1 MQNKKNNF
9 MGMIGGKEWIVLVIL
24 MGVFTIPYIL
34 FLKTLQNTI
43 KEISLE
49 NRKINPNDVWLILIP
64 FFGIIWQI
72 VVINKISISLG
83 DELNK
88 KKISNNEVKPTFA
101 LGIAYCIL
109 QILTI
114 IPIVGILFGLI
125 ALILWIIYWVKID
138 SYKTLLKRD

>member
-1 MQNKKNNF
+1 
-9 MGMIGGKEWIVLVIL
+9 MGLGGKEWIILIIL
-24 MGVFTIPYIL
+24 MGVITIPYIL

-64 FFGIIWQI
+64 LFGIIWQMI
-72 VVINKISISLG
+72 VINKISISLG

-88 KKISNNEVKPTFA
+88 KNIGNNEVKPTFA

-109 QILTI
+109 QILTV
-114 IPIVGILFGLI
+114 IPIAGILFGLI
-125 ALILWIIYWVKID
+125 AFILWIIYWVKIE

>member
-1 MQNKKNNF
+1 

>member
-1 MQNKKNNF
+1 

-64 FFGIIWQI
+64 LFGIIWQI

-88 KKISNNEVKPTFA
+88 KNINNHEIKPTFS

-109 QILTI
+109 QIISFITL
-114 IPIVGILFGLI
+114 PIFIGLFFGLI
-125 ALILWIIYWVKID
+125 AVILWIIYWVKID
-138 SYKTLLKRD
+138 SYKTLLKL

>member
-1 MQNKKNNF
+1 

-88 KKISNNEVKPTFA
+88 KNISNNEVKPTFA